1 MKDCYVNELEANQ
14 TITTILLVKAKE
26 IKAKKTGEPYLSMV
40 LGDKSGELDA
50 KMWDNVEEVEGTF
63 DRDDFVKVKGLV
75 QIYRNKPQ
83 ITIHKLRRCRD
94 EEVDFADYFP
104 KTSRDVEQMFQE
116 LTEMA
121 GELKNPWLKRL
132 LEELFADES
141 WVAQFKEAPAAKSLH
156 HAWLGGLLEHT
167 LSLCQLCRKIAA
179 HYPEIDG
186 DLLFTGGVL
195 HDIGKIDELNYSR
208 GFSYTNEGQLLGHL
222 ILELET
228 INQKIDRI
236 PDFPRELKMLLQ
248 HMLISHHGE
257 YEFGSPKLPMFP
269 EAMLLH
275 MLDNLDSKLEAMRG
289 ILANDRNVEGD
300 WTGYNQMFGRP
311 LYKGLLKNGS
321 GTEKPVTNPQ

>member
-321 GTEKPVTNPQ
+321 GIEKPVTNPQ